1 VCMCMYVCVCVRVCV
16 CALVCVCVCVW
27 MGVWVCCMHVCL
39 CARRHTI
46 GRPTGIQCY
55 THARARTR
63 ARARTHTHIHIK
75 IRDSSRFKRDTSH
88 SFELMNVPPDGV
100 SMWNS

>member
-1 VCMCMYVCVCVRVCV
+1 MHVYVCVCVCACV
-16 CALVCVCVCVW
+16 CMCACVCVCVCVDGCV
-27 MGVWVCCMHVCL
+27 GVLYACVFM
-39 CARRHTI
+39 CAE
-46 GRPTGIQCY
+46 
-55 THARARTR
+55 THDWSTHWHSVLHARTR